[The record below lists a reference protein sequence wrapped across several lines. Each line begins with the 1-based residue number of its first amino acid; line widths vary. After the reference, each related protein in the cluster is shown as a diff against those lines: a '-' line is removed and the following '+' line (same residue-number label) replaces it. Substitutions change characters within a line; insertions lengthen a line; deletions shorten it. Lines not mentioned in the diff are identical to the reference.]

1 MILKGQNFRILT
13 YNAIG
18 DRWQVIGMST
28 NCTVT
33 INSNTEDASH
43 KDIVGMAANPAVVS
57 NNWSVQ
63 VDSLDMADVSAML
76 TAIKNNTQFKLRWD
90 ETQTMDNQALN
101 PQTYGRMGM
110 AYLNDATFQFDN
122 RTNATKGLQFTG
134 SGQLSATDS
143 SDVDEDGYT
152 PGSFTKGQFVRLFL
166 ASDNTAN
173 PVTVLGSALTL
184 ALHVSVTLEE
194 VSTKDTDGN
203 WQVQE
208 PTGISYDISTSALIR
223 GGDTITSSVGAK
235 GLADLEEIQED
246 GEPVKW
252 QIANVS
258 GANQR
263 TKGTIIASGSALI
276 QNLQI
281 QGPNRQ
287 NAQYTASL
295 VGVGAFSVGS

>member
-13 YNAIG
+13 YNATG
-18 DRWQVIGMST
+18 ERWNVIGMAT

-33 INSNTEDASH
+33 INSNTESAEH

-63 VDSLDMADVSAML
+63 VDSLDVTDVGAML
-76 TAIKNNTQFKLRWD
+76 TAIKNSTQFKLRWD
-90 ETQTMDNQALN
+90 ETSTIDNQVLN

-110 AYLNDATFQFDN
+110 AYINDATFQFDN
-122 RTNATKGLQFTG
+122 KTNSTKGLQFTG
-134 SGQLSATDS
+134 SGPLSTPDS
-143 SDVDEDGYT
+143 ADIDEDGYT

-166 ASDNTAN
+166 ASDNTAT

-235 GLADLEEIQED
+235 GLADLETIQEA
-246 GEPVKW
+246 GEPVQW
-252 QIANVS
+252 QITNVS

-263 TKGTIIASGSALI
+263 TKGSSIARGSALI

-295 VGVGAFSVGS
+295 VGVGAFTVGS

>member
-1 MILKGQNFRILT
+1 MILKGQNFRIMT
-13 YNAIG
+13 YNATNEH
-18 DRWQVIGMST
+18 WKVIGMAT

-43 KDIVGMAANPAVVS
+43 KDIVGMAAYPNVVS

-63 VDSLDMADVSAML
+63 VDSLDVADVGAML
-76 TAIKNNTQFKLRWD
+76 TAIKNNTPFTLRWD
-90 ETQTMDNQALN
+90 ETMTSDNQGLN
-101 PQTYGRMGM
+101 PQAYGRMGM
-110 AYLNDATFQFDN
+110 AYINDTTFQFDN
-122 RTNATKGLQFTG
+122 KTNSTKGLQFTG
-134 SGQLSATDS
+134 SGPLSTPS
-143 SDVDEDGYT
+143 SFDVDEDTYI

-166 ASDNTAN
+166 ASDNTAT

-235 GLADLEEIQED
+235 GLADLEDIQEA

-295 VGVGAFSVGS
+295 VGVGAFTVGS

>member
-18 DRWQVIGMST
+18 DRWAVIGMAT

-33 INSNTEDASH
+33 INSNTESAEH

-63 VDSLDMADVSAML
+63 VDSLDVADVGAML
-76 TAIKNNTQFKLRWD
+76 TAIKNSTQFKLRWD
-90 ETQTMDNQALN
+90 ETSTGDNQALN

-122 RTNATKGLQFTG
+122 RTNSTKGLQFTG
-134 SGQLSATDS
+134 SGPLAATDS
-143 SDVDEDGYT
+143 MDVDEDGYT

-166 ASDNTAN
+166 ASDNTAT
-173 PVTVLGSALTL
+173 PISVLGSALTL
-184 ALHVSVTLEE
+184 ALHVSVTLED

-208 PTGISYDISTSALIR
+208 PTGISYDINTSALIR

-235 GLADLEEIQED
+235 GLADLEDIQEA

-258 GANQR
+258 GDNQR
-263 TKGTIIASGSALI
+263 TKGNQIAQGSCIITSLTL
-276 QNLQI
+276 N
-281 QGPNRQ
+281 GPNRQ
-287 NAQYTASL
+287 NADYTAQL
-295 VGVGAFSVGS
+295 TGYGDIN

>member
-223 GGDTITSSVGAK
+223 GGDTITSSVDAK

>member
-18 DRWQVIGMST
+18 DRWAVIGMAT

-63 VDSLDMADVSAML
+63 VDSLDVADVSAML
-76 TAIKNNTQFKLRWD
+76 TAIKNSTQFKLRWD
-90 ETQTMDNQALN
+90 ETSTIDNQALA

-122 RTNATKGLQFTG
+122 RTNSSKGLQFTG
-134 SGQLSATDS
+134 SGPLSATDS
-143 SDVDEDGYT
+143 GDVDEDSYT

-166 ASDNTAN
+166 ANNNTAT
-173 PVTVLGSALTL
+173 PVNVLASALTL

-252 QIANVS
+252 HIANVS

-295 VGVGAFSVGS
+295 VGVGAYSVGS